1 MMLVFDIE
9 TGPLPEE
16 HLREIIPP
24 FEREAHPGEFDP
36 KSVKTGNMKDSAK
49 IAEKIEAAR
58 EKHLQSVA
66 DYEADQ
72 VAKEANYWRDIIGK
86 AALDPM
92 CGQVLTIGIL
102 NTDLENPLPGA
113 SQGHSGD
120 DNGDFEQV
128 LLFVDGQNYHS
139 ESDVIEAFW
148 QLILQRAANGA
159 TIVGHN
165 IQEFDLPFLM
175 NRSWINGIDVPTGL
189 LKNNR
194 YWNESFIDTRE
205 VWRAGRKNQFGN
217 SSSLDAI
224 GRVFGFGGKLDGV
237 NGGDFHKLW
246 FGSADDR
253 AKAIEYLSRDLVL
266 SLRVA

>member
-1 MMLVFDIE
+1 MLVFDIE
-9 TGPLPEE
+9 TGPLPEKY
-16 HLREIIPP
+16 LREIIPP

-246 FGSADDR
+246 FGSAEDR